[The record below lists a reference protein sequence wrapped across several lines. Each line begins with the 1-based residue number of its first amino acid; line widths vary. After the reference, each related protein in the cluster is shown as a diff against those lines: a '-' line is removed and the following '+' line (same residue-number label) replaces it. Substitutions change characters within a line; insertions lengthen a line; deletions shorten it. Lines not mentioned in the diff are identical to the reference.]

1 MFVCIEHGFELCP
14 WTDELD
20 EVVRNVYGPFP
31 TLEAAEEFRSKHK
44 NKADCDCYLLQ
55 SPDEESS

>member
-1 MFVCIEHGFELCP
+1 MFVYIEFRKDYDAWDDVSREYV
-14 WTDELD
+14 D
-20 EVVRNVYGPFP
+20 NVYGPFP

>member
-1 MFVCIEHGFELCP
+1 MFICIEFGEEYDKWDDVFYKY
-14 WTDELD
+14 
-20 EVVRNVYGPFP
+20 VNNVYGPFP
-31 TLEAAEEFRSKHK
+31 DLEAAEEFRSKHK